1 VHVGRLPVA
10 AALALEVVESADE
23 YPADADADAVT
34 VEASIRAKA
43 P

>member
-10 AALALEVVESADE
+10 AAPALEVVESADE
-23 YPADADADAVT
+23 YPADADAGT